1 MSRAMKIF
9 YSLLAITV
17 MSGMS
22 ALAAEDPAL
31 EKVRTKMNVMFQE
44 IGPEHINTSPVDGWY
59 TVQKDSVVAYVSE
72 DGRYLLQGDMIDLD
86 NQINLSEVTRTDS
99 RRDLMSS
106 VKEDQFILFT
116 PEVVKHR
123 VIIFTDIDCTYC
135 RKLHSQIDEYL
146 AAGIE
151 IRYMLYPRNGP
162 ASRSWNTSEDVW
174 CARDRSAALTA
185 AKLDRSFDT
194 NKCDMSAISEQYMLG
209 QSVGLTGTPAI
220 VFENGTLVSGYL
232 PPEVLVSRLQML
244 GPIAATT
251 K

>member
-1 MSRAMKIF
+1 
-9 YSLLAITV
+9 
-17 MSGMS
+17 
-22 ALAAEDPAL
+22 
-31 EKVRTKMNVMFQE
+31 
-44 IGPEHINTSPVDGWY
+44 
-59 TVQKDSVVAYVSE
+59 
-72 DGRYLLQGDMIDLD
+72 
-86 NQINLSEVTRTDS
+86 
-99 RRDLMSS
+99 MSS

-123 VIIFTDIDCTYC
+123 VIIFTDVDCTYC

-185 AKLDRSFDT
+185 AKLGRSFDT

-209 QSVGLTGTPAI
+209 QGVGLTGTPTI
-220 VFENGTLVSGYL
+220 VFEDGTLVSGYL
-232 PPEVLVSRLQML
+232 SPEALVSRLQIL
-244 GPIAATT
+244 ESVAATAN
-251 K
+251 